1 MIKPIVIIAFCL
13 IAIGCGSD
21 KPEAPKSDASP
32 PKSYFPISEYVQ
44 GQIMTVDSLPVGI
57 LKKFT
62 SGKTKDSAFIGHNEF
77 HQLASDFTGQDLT
90 KENLEKN
97 YTEHSFMDESTG
109 FFTFTYQPL
118 KTDAPFQRIDVLVK
132 PGANSD
138 KVRSIYL
145 ERSRKINDT
154 VVNERL
160 YWKSDASFS
169 ITKEKIYKEQTPIIQ
184 QLQVIWDTS
193 AY

>member
-1 MIKPIVIIAFCL
+1 MIKSIGIFALCVMAIA
-13 IAIGCGSD
+13 CGANKSE
-21 KPEAPKSDASP
+21 PPKSEPAP
-32 PKSYFPISEYVQ
+32 PKSYFPVSEYVE
-44 GQIMTVDSLPVGI
+44 GQIRMVDSLPVGI

-62 SGKTKDSAFIGHNEF
+62 NGKIKDSAFIGHDEF
-77 HQLASDFTGQDLT
+77 HHLASDFTGQDLT

-97 YTEHSFMDESTG
+97 YAEHSFMDESTG

-118 KTDAPFQRIDVLVK
+118 KMEAPFQRIDVLVK
-132 PGANSD
+132 PGAAAD

-154 VVNERL
+154 IVNERL

-169 ITKEKIYKEQTPIIQ
+169 ITKEKIYKQESPIIQ